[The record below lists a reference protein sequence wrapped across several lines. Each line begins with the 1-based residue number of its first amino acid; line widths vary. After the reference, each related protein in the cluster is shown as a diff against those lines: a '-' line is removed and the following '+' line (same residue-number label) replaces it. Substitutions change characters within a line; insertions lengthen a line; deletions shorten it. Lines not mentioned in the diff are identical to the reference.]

1 MVRSQNITDKQAY
14 IRELY
19 CKEEIDFTHVFQTA
33 EDKQS
38 IQLSPE
44 EGKLLSMLLSI
55 HKAKY
60 VLEIGTLVGYSC
72 CWIATAIPED
82 GKVITIEVDKVR
94 FEIAK
99 QNFAKTKF
107 NHKITAV
114 NADAIDYLK
123 NLNIDHEL
131 DAVFIDGKKEDY
143 CTHLE
148 LVYPLLRK
156 DGLIIADNT
165 FLFDTVYNN
174 TPSQYNTKRWKAMRK
189 FNLEMSNIQKYKSL
203 IFPTDEGLSVAIK
216 RMYSKTNYLR

>member
-1 MVRSQNITDKQAY
+1 MVRSQDITDKQAY
-14 IRELY
+14 VRKLY
-19 CKEEIDFTHVFQTA
+19 CKEEIDFSHVFKTA
-33 EDKQS
+33 EGKQN

-44 EGKLLSMLLSI
+44 EGKLLNMLLSI

-82 GKVITIEVDKVR
+82 GKVITIEVDKTR

-99 QNFAKTKF
+99 QNFVKTKF
-107 NHKITAV
+107 IHKITVV

-123 NLNIDHEL
+123 NLNIDYAL

-143 CTHLE
+143 YIYLE
-148 LVYPLLRK
+148 LVYPFLRK

-174 TPSQYNTKRWKAMRK
+174 APSEENTKRWKAMRK
-189 FNLEMSNIQKYKSL
+189 FNLEISNTQKYKSL
-203 IFPTDEGLSVAIK
+203 ILPTDEGLSVAIK
-216 RMYSKTNYLR
+216 K